1 MRNFTITTLDWTN
14 EYLPQTHES
23 NYSTLIV
30 SGCSFTDSTATKDMP
45 VSWPGYVKE
54 RCRLNRVLN
63 LGASACGN
71 EYIATSIVNQIESMS
86 DSELK
91 DSIVLIVWSGIDRQE
106 NLIYNQKIP
115 TYPYIDDV
123 QFVRANKWSI
133 DQVDP
138 DIAHSEALRSWKNI
152 MLTHHYLKSKGVAF
166 GFSFYINVFD
176 PPFLPRRDKTIELP
190 GVLAPEK
197 IQQLRGCQ
205 WINDHNDSLFEWC
218 FYNDHNDSYFEPD
231 LFHPS
236 PCGYLAWTDNVLIPN
251 LVKMELVK
259 SI

>member
-1 MRNFTITTLDWTN
+1 MTNFTTTTLDWNN
-14 EYLPQTHES
+14 EYLPQTHKS

-30 SGCSFTDSTATKDMP
+30 SGCSFTDSTHTK
-45 VSWPGYVKE
+45 SWPGYVKE

-63 LGASACGN
+63 LGSSGCGN
-71 EYIATSIVNQIESMS
+71 EYITTSIVNQIESMP

-91 DSIVLIVWSGIDRQE
+91 DSMVLIVWSGIDRQE

-115 TYPYIDDV
+115 IWNYPYIDDV
-123 QFVRANKWSI
+123 QFERANKWSNNR
-133 DQVDP
+133 VKP

-190 GVLAPEK
+190 GVLVPEK

-205 WINDHNDSLFEWC
+205 WINDHNNSLFEWC
-218 FYNDHNDSYFEPD
+218 FYNDQNDSYFESD

-236 PCGYLAWTDNVLIPN
+236 PRGYLAWTDNVLLPN